1 MTNTMLWNINDAFIE
16 SVHVYICI
24 HVVVVPHQLTCR
36 RCAEFN
42 YVSDAL
48 DYMVRKKIRQKVARQ
63 LITFWPTVRSRPMPS
78 EIRPSVCN
86 VGVLWPNGLSDRDDF
101 WHTLCPGQQ

>member
-1 MTNTMLWNINDAFIE
+1 MTNTMLWNIYIYNDAFIE

-42 YVSDAL
+42 YVFDAL
-48 DYMVRKKIRQKVARQ
+48 DYMVKKKIRQKVARQ
-63 LITFWPTVRSRPMPS
+63 LITSIVM
-78 EIRPSVCN
+78 
-86 VGVLWPNGLSDRDDF
+86 LWTNLQHLQF
-101 WHTLCPGQQ
+101 FCC